1 MALSTHQLLEK
12 NITVSLLSIP
22 RNIRTYSPSRPI
34 FAQFT
39 GESGWVYI
47 DFNIKMKPLKE
58 MNLNKCSIVT
68 TAQEDKTGKP
78 KRPALELLNIL
89 NNKLVEEN
97 HVTMYRKEMEGLKK
111 ENQQLKTMNEDL
123 MKEL

>member
-1 MALSTHQLLEK
+1 
-12 NITVSLLSIP
+12 
-22 RNIRTYSPSRPI
+22 
-34 FAQFT
+34 
-39 GESGWVYI
+39 
-47 DFNIKMKPLKE
+47 MKPLKE

>member
-1 MALSTHQLLEK
+1 
-12 NITVSLLSIP
+12 
-22 RNIRTYSPSRPI
+22 
-34 FAQFT
+34 
-39 GESGWVYI
+39 
-47 DFNIKMKPLKE
+47 

-68 TAQEDKTGKP
+68 TAQEKNAGNP

-97 HVTMYRKEMEGLKK
+97 HVTQYRKEMEGLKE
-111 ENQQLKTMNEDL
+111 ENQMLKIANEDL